1 MLIVQAQEE
10 VRIHRRLVHENIV
23 RCPHT
28 FTDGTNTYLILQLCH
43 NESIKHM
50 LYRRQ
55 SHRLTEPEVKYY
67 LKQLVNA
74 LKYLHDERY
83 VVHRN
88 IQPTNLLLDKNMQLK
103 LSDFGLARELQATQT
118 NGGCATIAKG
128 SGGSPAF
135 MAPESIKTRTGRTTR
150 HTPSFEVDVWS
161 VGVICFNTL
170 VGKSPFAT
178 DDNEV
183 TYQRILDNEYDFPDD
198 IGIAEDA
205 RDLIGRLLR
214 TDPSDR

>member
-1 MLIVQAQEE
+1 MQAQEE

-23 RCPHT
+23 RCPHA
-28 FTDGTNTYLILQLCH
+28 FTDGTSTYLILELCH
-43 NESIKHM
+43 NESIQHM
-50 LYRRQ
+50 LHRRE
-55 SHRLTEPEVKYY
+55 SSRLTEPETKYY
-67 LKQLVNA
+67 LKQLVGA

-83 VVHRN
+83 VVHRDV
-88 IQPTNLLLDKNMQLK
+88 QPATLLLDKNMQLK
-103 LSDFGLARELQATQT
+103 LSGFGLARELQATQT
-118 NGGCATIAKG
+118 NGRSVTIAKG

-135 MAPESIKTRTGRTTR
+135 MAPESIKTKAGRTTR

-161 VGVICFNTL
+161 VGAVCFNTL

-178 DDNEV
+178 DDADV
-183 TYQRILDNEYDFPDD
+183 TYQRILDNEYDFPGD
-198 IGIAEDA
+198 IDISKDA